1 MHQTHSA
8 LLNLSLQL
16 TEMATA
22 HFEKPVDLNYFPDY
36 RKYVEC
42 PMDLETVDGKID
54 RDEYMTPEGACFS
67 IILVE

>member
-1 MHQTHSA
+1 MIYA
-8 LLNLSLQL
+8 LIIILCEPFFSLGFQI

-22 HFEKPVDLNYFPDY
+22 HFEKPVDTTHFPDY

-54 RDEYMTPEGACFS
+54 RDEYVTPEGT
-67 IILVE
+67 E